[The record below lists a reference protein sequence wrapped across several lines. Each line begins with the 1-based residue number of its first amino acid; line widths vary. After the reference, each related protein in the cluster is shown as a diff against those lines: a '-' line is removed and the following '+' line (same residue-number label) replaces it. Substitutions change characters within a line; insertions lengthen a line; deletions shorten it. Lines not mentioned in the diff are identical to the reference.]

1 MLKSDKS
8 HRATVVLVE
17 TIRKSEGPLMSE
29 PANATAGTRRRNHTS
44 VVAHIGKDIVRG
56 NYAVG
61 DILPREEEFVEQL
74 EVGRGV
80 VREALRVLAS
90 KGLVEA
96 RPKRGTQVLPKS
108 NWQHL
113 DPDILSWR
121 DGKHVGAK
129 FLRDL
134 TDLRAM
140 IEPAACVLAAERAS
154 DTELQLIRSL
164 ARELRHAAEDE
175 PAFIEADMQF
185 HRALLQA
192 AHNEL
197 LLQVSAGIEVGLR
210 LSREV
215 TVSMGHG
222 RRVKEHMAVA
232 DAVCA
237 RSASRARRAMSDLID
252 LSVTDIAAVL
262 GGAWSDLTD

>member
-1 MLKSDKS
+1 MSDTTD
-8 HRATVVLVE
+8 AT
-17 TIRKSEGPLMSE
+17 T
-29 PANATAGTRRRNHTS
+29 GTRRKNHTS
-44 VVAHIGKDIVRG
+44 VVAHIGRDIVRG

-61 DILPREEEFVEQL
+61 EILPREEEFVEQL

-96 RPKRGTQVLPKS
+96 RPKRGTQVLPTS
-108 NWQHL
+108 NWQQL

-121 DGKHVGAK
+121 LGEEVGAK

-134 TDLRAM
+134 TDLRSM
-140 IEPAACVLAAERAS
+140 IEPAACVLAAERAT

-164 ARELRHAAEDE
+164 ARELRHAEDDE

-185 HRALLQA
+185 HRALFQA
-192 AHNEL
+192 AHNDL

-222 RRVKEHMAVA
+222 HRIDAHLAVA
-232 DAVCA
+232 DAVSA
-237 RSASRARRAMSDLID
+237 RSASRARRAMSELID
-252 LSVTDIAAVL
+252 LSITDIAAVL
-262 GGAWSDLTD
+262 GGAWSDMTD

>member
-1 MLKSDKS
+1 MSRTDHRIRAPRANELIKRDLMTDQPEKSFD
-8 HRATVVLVE
+8 
-17 TIRKSEGPLMSE
+17 
-29 PANATAGTRRRNHTS
+29 TARTKRNHAA
-44 VVAHIGKDIVRG
+44 VVAEIGRDIVRG
-56 NYAVG
+56 RYQVG
-61 DILPREEEFVEQL
+61 DILPREEEFVQKL
-74 EVGRGV
+74 DVGRGV

-96 RPKRGTQVLPKS
+96 RPKRGTQVLS
-108 NWQHL
+108 ATNWQNL

-121 DGKHVGAK
+121 EGSTIDRG

-140 IEPAACVLAAERAS
+140 IEPAACVYAAERAT
-154 DTELQLIRSL
+154 DTELQLIGSL
-164 ARELRHAAEDE
+164 ARELTHASDNE

-192 AHNEL
+192 THNDL
-197 LLQVSAGIEVGLR
+197 LIQVSAAIESGLR

-222 RRVKEHMAVA
+222 RRIEEHMRVA
-232 DAVCA
+232 DAVGA
-237 RSASRARRAMSDLID
+237 RSANKARRAMSALIE
-252 LSVTDIAAVL
+252 LSVADIAAVL
-262 GGAWSDLTD
+262 GEA